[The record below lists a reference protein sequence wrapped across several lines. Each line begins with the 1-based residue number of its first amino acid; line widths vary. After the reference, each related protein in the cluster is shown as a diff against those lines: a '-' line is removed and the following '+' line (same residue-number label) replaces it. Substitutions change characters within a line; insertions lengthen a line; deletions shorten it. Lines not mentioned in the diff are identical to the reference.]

1 MKKFKY
7 KDIFK
12 AKSELLGKTVHFTS
26 DCMIFPN
33 FDVTGKVVDI
43 TLYEQRLLI
52 HILKNGKRYR
62 IDSNMYN
69 LQFEVL

>member
-12 AKSELLGKTVHFTS
+12 AKSELLGKTVHFKS
-26 DCMIFPN
+26 DCIIFPN
-33 FDVTGKVVDI
+33 FDVTGKVTDI

-52 HILKNGKRYR
+52 HIVKNGKHHL
-62 IDSNMYN
+62 IDSNMPN